1 MSATVEKCIYCAGDL
16 EDGRHALPNVRC
28 ADPDDRR
35 TRILTGRLPMSAVPY
50 AREFYFIGY
59 QVGRDRG
66 DREGFRRGYVYGH
79 HAGEH
84 QARLA
89 DDAFIDAIA
98 RRIRVLDDL
107 ESAVSESVRSTIAR
121 MSAHAYRARKDG
133 EPS

>member
-1 MSATVEKCIYCAGDL
+1 MEDRQHTFPTSRCWTGAEEVDLIGAPPARWLYQAGW
-16 EDGRHALPNVRC
+16 R
-28 ADPDDRR
+28 
-35 TRILTGRLPMSAVPY
+35 
-50 AREFYFIGY
+50 
-59 QVGRDRG
+59 VGRDMG
-66 DREGFRRGYVYGH
+66 DAQGFRRGYVYGH